1 MRKTVVLMCCLILGI
16 FIQSGSAAGW
26 KPKLII
32 GIVPEADLAKQMEVY
47 VPLCR
52 YLGMKLGY
60 QVEVKPLKNHGLIFE
75 ELKNSQIDAGFF
87 GSFIYAMT
95 HERIGLVPV
104 ARPVKTDG
112 DSMLRGVTF
121 VRKDSNIHSPKEMKG
136 KVIALVD
143 PATTTGYLAQKLY
156 FKKYGLDID
165 KDVKIIW
172 ATNHDRAVMMVYEK
186 KADMGGASD
195 HAFEKAVSAYP
206 ALKEGLIILDT
217 SREVPGSTFA
227 VDISMDVQL
236 RARLTNVLLE
246 MGSDPAAQDILK
258 KLDTKRFVKTTHEEY
273 GGLYKMAKE
282 GAINLKTYPYRREDH
297 QVGTK

>member
-1 MRKTVVLMCCLILGI
+1 MRKTLVILCCLILCI
-16 FIQSGSAAGW
+16 FVQRSSSAGW
-26 KPKLII
+26 QPKLII
-32 GIVPEADLAKQMEVY
+32 GIVPEVDLAKQMEVY
-47 VPLCR
+47 APLGR

-60 QVEVKPLKNHGLIFE
+60 QVEVKPIKHHGLIFE
-75 ELKNSQIDAGFF
+75 ELENNQIDAGFF
-87 GSFIYAMT
+87 GSFTYAMT

-104 ARPVKTDG
+104 ARPVKADG

-121 VRKDSNIHSPKEMKG
+121 VRKGSNIHSPKDMRG

-165 KDVKIIW
+165 KDVRIIW
-172 ATNHDRAVMMVYEK
+172 ATSHDRAVMMVYEK

-195 HAFEKAVSAYP
+195 HAFDKATSTYP
-206 ALKEGLIILDT
+206 ALKEGLTILD
-217 SREVPGSTFA
+217 SSPEVPDSTFA
-227 VDISMDVQL
+227 VDISMDVKL
-236 RARLTNVLLE
+236 RTRLMNVLLE
-246 MGSDPAAQDILK
+246 MGSDPEAQDILK
-258 KLDTKRFVKTTHEEY
+258 KFGSKRFVKTTHEEY
-273 GGLYKMAKE
+273 AGFYKMAKE

>member
-1 MRKTVVLMCCLILGI
+1 MCCLILCI
-16 FIQSGSAAGW
+16 YIQSGYAAGW

-52 YLGMKLGY
+52 YLGIKLDY
-60 QVEVKPLKNHGLIFE
+60 QVEVKPLRNHGLIFE
-75 ELKNSQIDAGFF
+75 ELKNNQIDAGFF

-121 VRKDSNIHSPKEMKG
+121 VRKDSNIHSPKDMKG

-186 KADMGGASD
+186 KADMGGSND
-195 HAFEKAVSAYP
+195 HAFEKAISAYP
-206 ALKEGLIILDT
+206 ALKEGLTIVDT
-217 SREVPGSTFA
+217 SPEVPDSTFA

-236 RARLTNVLLE
+236 RTRLTSVLLE

-258 KLDTKRFVKTTHEEY
+258 KIGAKRFVKTAHEEY

-282 GAINLKTYPYRREDH
+282 AAINLKTYPYRREDH
-297 QVGTK
+297 QAGTK

>member
-1 MRKTVVLMCCLILGI
+1 MRKTVVLLCCLILCI
-16 FIQSGSAAGW
+16 FVQSSSATGW

-75 ELKNSQIDAGFF
+75 ELENNQIDAGFF